1 MRHTILGQKKKILML
16 EFPFSRTSGSFE
28 FKKVHTNNDW
38 DTLSRQQ
45 RLYYIRETLQRR
57 YGLII
62 NQGIINENT
71 IISLIVLLVSEP
83 RMQSSQERRRDAKNR
98 KI

>member
-1 MRHTILGQKKKILML
+1 MTAIHSVVNKD
-16 EFPFSRTSGSFE
+16 F
-28 FKKVHTNNDW
+28 N
-38 DTLSRQQ
+38 
-45 RLYYIRETLQRR
+45 YIRETLQSR
-57 YGLII
+57 YGLVI

-83 RMQSSQERRRDAKNR
+83 RMQSSQERKRDAKNR

>member
-1 MRHTILGQKKKILML
+1 MP

-45 RLYYIRETLQRR
+45 RLYYIRETLQGR
-57 YGLII
+57 YGLVI
-62 NQGIINENT
+62 NQDIINENT